1 MRVIICDDNPVD
13 IKKYSEIINDVIVDA
28 HEEDTELISYDSV
41 SRLLFDMEDKL
52 NLIDIMILDINMPG
66 INGMDFAKNIREN
79 SYKGEII
86 FLTCSKDHMPGA
98 FDVRAFNYIVKGET
112 DIKRVEKI
120 ILDSIAVAKEKTK
133 EYMLF
138 TGIGEYRNIPV
149 LSIKYFEV
157 NGKIITV
164 HYSNRSFEFVSLG
177 SSVDA

>member
-120 ILDSIAVAKEKTK
+120 ILDSIAVAK
-133 EYMLF
+133 
-138 TGIGEYRNIPV
+138 
-149 LSIKYFEV
+149 
-157 NGKIITV
+157 
-164 HYSNRSFEFVSLG
+164 
-177 SSVDA
+177 